1 MNNELKLSFDGLYFT
16 LNVTPASY
24 DLARDRGFKF
34 NSIEKI
40 WFTDSIEIASRL
52 RHLADDKA
60 KKELSRFI
68 AEDRPWT
75 GSIIHPEGL
84 KPFDFQID
92 AAKWALTRPKSYMAL
107 EAGLGKTIV
116 ACLVYNSTKQRV
128 VYVCP
133 PFLLGNVAN
142 EFKKWC
148 GVEVTRFDELLT
160 DKWKDKDIEVVLIPD
175 SMIYKIPTLKII
187 SKLSKLFPTIIVD
200 EAHRFKSRDAKR
212 TKALFSVSRKFK
224 RQIFMSG
231 TPMPNRPME
240 LYPVLK
246 VTAPHT
252 IGHKNYFQYGVRYC
266 DGFQD
271 EFGWDFS
278 GASNLK
284 ELSTNIKKDFML
296 RIRKDE
302 VLKELPPK
310 IETLVMF
317 DGKMPKELSGLEKE
331 ILKEHT
337 LEDLGTVIGDTHL
350 STYLRQVGTAKVK
363 PSAKII
369 RDFLDSSGESI
380 LVFGVHKEAI
390 RLLSEELKTF
400 DPIIIT
406 GDVDKD
412 ERFKRAELFQKDKSR
427 RLMILNIQA
436 GGVGFNLTK
445 ATRVIFFET
454 TWVPA
459 DLDQAA
465 DRAHRIGQKDFVNVL
480 YLCFVD
486 SLDSIMLTRILE
498 KRKVTGHV

>member
-1 MNNELKLSFDGLYFT
+1 MDNTLKLSFDGLYFT
-16 LNVTPASY
+16 LNVTPASS
-24 DLARDRGFKF
+24 DLARERGFKF
-34 NSIEKI
+34 NPIEKI
-40 WFTDSIEIASRL
+40 WFTDNLEVASRL

-68 AEDRPWT
+68 AEGSPWA
-75 GSIIHPEGL
+75 GSISHPPHL
-84 KPFDFQID
+84 KPFDFQIR
-92 AAKWALTRPKSYMAL
+92 AAKWALSRPKSYMGL

-116 ACLVYNSTKQRV
+116 ACLIYNSTKERII
-128 VYVCP
+128 YICP

-142 EFKKWC
+142 EFRKWC

-175 SMIYKIPTLKII
+175 SIIYRIPTLKII
-187 SKLSKLFPTIIVD
+187 SKLSKLFGAIIVD
-200 EAHRFKSRDAKR
+200 EAHRFKSKDAKR
-212 TKALFSVSRKFK
+212 TKALFSISRKFK

-231 TPMPNRPME
+231 TPMPNRPLE

-252 IGHKNYFQYGVRYC
+252 IGHRNGFQYGVRYC
-266 DGFQD
+266 NGFQD
-271 EFGWDFS
+271 EFGWDFT
-278 GASNLK
+278 GASNMK

-296 RIRKDE
+296 RIKKDE

-317 DGKMPKELSGLEKE
+317 DEKMPKELNGLEKQ
-331 ILKEHT
+331 ILHDNT
-337 LEDLGTVIGDTHL
+337 VDDLQTIIGDTHL
-350 STYLRQVGTAKVK
+350 STYLRELGAAKVK
-363 PSAKII
+363 PASKII
-369 RDFLDSSGESI
+369 RDVLDSSGESV

-390 RLLSEELKTF
+390 RLLGEELKAF
-400 DPIIIT
+400 DPLIIT
-406 GDVDKD
+406 GSVDKD
-412 ERFKRAELFQKDKSR
+412 ERFKRAELFQSDKSR

-445 ATRVIFFET
+445 ATRVIFLET

-465 DRAHRIGQKDFVNVL
+465 DRAHRIGQKDFVNVW
-480 YLCFVD
+480 YLCFRD
-486 SLDSIMLTRILE
+486 SLDSIMLSRVLD